1 MKNLKVFSL
10 LLFISIGIMACS
22 KEAETKNFTATE
34 KQLLGNWVEKEPYN
48 KDGQYYGGD
57 DGTSDTLIFA
67 NNNKVELYFP
77 LQGWGY
83 KVIGEETIL
92 FTNKQT
98 KEEKK
103 FVYSI
108 DENGELTIYN
118 FVDRSITARVKNIT
132 FVRLNEFTK

>member
-1 MKNLKVFSL
+1 MKNLKLFGL
-10 LLFISIGIMACS
+10 LLFISASIMGCS
-22 KEAETKNFTATE
+22 KETEIKNFTATE

-48 KDGQYYGGD
+48 ENGRYYGGD
-57 DGTSDTLIFA
+57 DGTCDTLVFT

-83 KVIGEETIL
+83 KVIGQETIL
-92 FTNKQT
+92 FTNEQT
-98 KEEKK
+98 KEEKN
-103 FVYSI
+103 FVYAI